1 MWGVGTREAAPAGRT
16 LRLDG
21 WGRRVHSDDADNS
34 CTERTMSSESPVV
47 TVVDDDDSVRRALAR
62 LLSAS
67 GYVVRT
73 FSSAREL
80 LNAPQPTS
88 PSCLLLDVRMP
99 DLGGLELQSLLRS
112 ADAGATVV
120 FITGHGDV
128 QTGVRAMK
136 SGAIDFLVKPFSDEE
151 LFDAI
156 ARALAHDTEKRAAR
170 RMLSDLTERAT
181 RLTQRERQVCELVVS
196 GRLNKQIAA
205 ALGTSEKTIKVH
217 RARVMAKM
225 GAGSL
230 ADLVRMVA
238 QLDGWR
244 IDGSSHATPPTSPT
258 LVATSPLAHRASV

>member
-1 MWGVGTREAAPAGRT
+1 
-16 LRLDG
+16 L
-21 WGRRVHSDDADNS
+21 GRRVDRDDADNS
-34 CTERTMSSESPVV
+34 CTEWTMSSEAPVV
-47 TVVDDDDSVRRALAR
+47 TVVDDDESVRRSLAR
-62 LLSAS
+62 LLTAS

-73 FSSAREL
+73 FASAREL
-80 LNAPQPTS
+80 LDSPQPTS

-99 DLGGLELQSLLRS
+99 DLDGLELQAILRS
-112 ADAGATVV
+112 SGAGATVV

-136 SGAIDFLVKPFSDEE
+136 SGAIDFLLKPFNDEE

-156 ARALAHDTEKRAAR
+156 TRALAHDTERRAAQ
-170 RMLSDLTERAT
+170 RMMAELTERAGK
-181 RLTQRERQVCELVVS
+181 LTQRERQVCDLVVA

-225 GAGSL
+225 GARSL

-238 QLDGWR
+238 VLDGQR
-244 IDGSSHATPPTSPT
+244 ADGTVPAGTSMTSAVGVQSTP
-258 LVATSPLAHRASV
+258 VHRASM